1 MANQNNI
8 EIRSSHVVL
17 RMKFSMPNPP
27 AYMKG
32 QDRLDYLEERAWV
45 SSDFID
51 YAGRKGKYSDKAK
64 SHDEQFSVLPEKGNY
79 LDYVARRG
87 IFADKG
93 EKGNG
98 VDGTG
103 VWNENGELSGEELE
117 KVKKIFQ
124 TTGGNIWHGIISP
137 TKEIGDVQLNT
148 KEKAMEFSKA
158 CFTRFLASTHLDKNN
173 ITWYCGWHDDSESG
187 IKHIQFAFCETAP
200 HLTGK
205 GEKTYT
211 KKGVIQPTVLADAL
225 INFEEYFSGH
235 REDVHIARDDIV
247 KTFKKISPSEVKKE
261 LALELLNLAKV
272 LPKIQ
277 GRIGYRSEAIAPFRE
292 RIDNIVTKMIRD
304 IPTLNRQYIELMS
317 KVQEREERFK
327 NTAQQFRNMRPNTSQ
342 TKLRRDIKERL
353 GNSIIAFA
361 KRVDYTE
368 RQVAFNTVKEKN
380 ISLMQSVREEKLM
393 RQKQTSER
401 RKKTRRF
408 IRLLN
413 MFYKETTSRDFL
425 EEYYNDL
432 EHLKDVA
439 DENKENYRL
448 H

>member
-124 TTGGNIWHGIISP
+124 TTGG
-137 TKEIGDVQLNT
+137 
-148 KEKAMEFSKA
+148 
-158 CFTRFLASTHLDKNN
+158 FLASTHLDKNN

-235 REDVHIARDDIV
+235 REDVHIARDEIV